1 MGERLPGLRAACERA
16 ARPGGSLVGSP
27 KQTWRGAYL
36 CVACGVTTGV
46 LVRDLGDPLEN
57 VSEST
62 LETLRRGW
70 VLRETVGVDPGPE
83 PVGQLA
89 AQILEGLARGKL
101 KFVACPRCGV
111 RNPEGSAALRSD
123 RVGIRLVG
131 VGLAAGLATTVWFW
145 PVVGVALALSSLL
158 LGVFNAG
165 RAAVGGPKGPLG
177 VHAAQV
183 LAPAGLLAVAWWAP
197 TYAIAVPLAL
207 TLPALFRKGDDE
219 SRWQTDDV
227 VFDPEPQA

>member
-1 MGERLPGLRAACERA
+1 MGERIPGLWAARERA
-16 ARPGGSLVGSP
+16 ARPGGSVVGSP
-27 KQTWRGAYL
+27 KHSWRGAYL
-36 CVACGVTTGV
+36 CAACGVTSSV
-46 LVRDLGDPLEN
+46 VVRGLGDPLEN

-62 LETLRRGW
+62 LETLRRAW
-70 VLRETVGVDPGPE
+70 VLRETLGVDPGPE

-89 AQILEGLARGKL
+89 AQILEGLAQGKL
-101 KFVACPRCGV
+101 RFVACPRCGV

-131 VGLAAGLATTVWFW
+131 VGLTAGLTTLVWFW
-145 PVVGVALALSSLL
+145 PGLGVGLALVSLA

-165 RAAVGGPKGPLG
+165 RAAMGGPKGPLW
-177 VHAAQV
+177 VHATQIF
-183 LAPAGLLAVAWWAP
+183 APAGLLAVAWWAP

-227 VFDPEPQA
+227 VFDPAA